1 MSRHEQWRFEG
12 RTGELYERHL
22 VPAIFGP
29 WAATL
34 VEVAALRAGERV
46 LDVACGTGVVTR
58 LAARHVG
65 SAGHVT
71 GVDLNSGMLAIA
83 RSLPPVGGASIT
95 WAAMNAAV
103 LDLAD
108 ASFDVVTC
116 QQGFQFFPE
125 KRASLHEMCRV
136 LVPRG
141 RIVLSIW
148 RRPNA
153 YNIAMADA
161 ADRYIGSEAAA
172 ILRATRDVPDV
183 QELHRLITDAGFH
196 EVQIRTHVRTTR
208 LPRVEEFVQWHLA
221 ATPVA
226 AAVAALSDEKRR
238 ALATDVGR
246 ALKSYADRD
255 DVAFPDESSLITAQ
269 T

>member
-29 WAATL
+29 WAEIL
-34 VEVAALRAGERV
+34 VEAAALQPGERV
-46 LDVACGTGVVTR
+46 VDVACGTGVVAR
-58 LAARHVG
+58 LAARQVG
-65 SAGHVT
+65 RAGHVT
-71 GVDLNSGMLAIA
+71 GVDLNAGMLAVA
-83 RSLPPVGGASIT
+83 RSLPPPGGASIT
-95 WAAMNAAV
+95 WVQMNVAA

-108 ASFDVVTC
+108 ASCDVVTC

-125 KRASLHEMCRV
+125 KPSALYEMHRV

-141 RIVLSIW
+141 RMVLSIW
-148 RRPNA
+148 RRPNV

-161 ADRYIGSEAAA
+161 ADRHLGGEAAA
-172 ILRATRDVPDV
+172 ILRATRDVPDA
-183 QELHRLITDAGFH
+183 QALHRLITGAEFRDVH
-196 EVQIRTHVRTTR
+196 IRAHVTTTR

-226 AAVAALSDEKRR
+226 AAVAALSDEERR
-238 ALATDVGR
+238 ALAKDVGT
-246 ALKSYADRD
+246 ALRSYADGD
-255 DVAFPDESSLITAQ
+255 DVAFPDESSLVTAH